1 MLESLAR
8 QLLALLPLAYVFA
21 KTGGL
26 DAVWWAY
33 PLAEIVSVAMCIAF
47 LRYFYV
53 KRIKPLPDPEPEQQ
67 HETTYDGL
75 SRRKIRP

>member
-1 MLESLAR
+1 V
-8 QLLALLPLAYVFA
+8 ALLPLAYILS

-33 PLAEIVSVAMCIAF
+33 PLAEIVSVVMCAAF

-53 KRIKPLPDPEPEQQ
+53 KRIKPLSD
-67 HETTYDGL
+67 
-75 SRRKIRP
+75 SIA